1 MKYLYYTFWQLL
13 NKIKTNDTPATNA
26 MLLISLCQILNI
38 VAVYFII
45 CLITNVEVIDFP
57 KSTLYIFSA
66 LIGSIFF
73 FINYFVLYKKRDV
86 LVNKYKNETPKQRS
100 RGRILLG
107 LYFFG
112 SFFIAIFFG
121 VKLSIQ

>member
-13 NKIKTNDTPATNA
+13 KKIKTNDTPATNA

-38 VAVYFII
+38 VAAYFII
-45 CLITNVEVIDFP
+45 CLITNMEVIDFP

-66 LIGSIFF
+66 SIGSMLF
-73 FINYFVLYKKRDV
+73 FINYFVLYKKREV
-86 LVNKYKNETPKQRS
+86 LVNKYMNETPKQRNK
-100 RGRILLG
+100 GRILLG

-112 SFFIAIFFG
+112 SLFIAIYFG
-121 VKLSIQ
+121 VKLSVQ